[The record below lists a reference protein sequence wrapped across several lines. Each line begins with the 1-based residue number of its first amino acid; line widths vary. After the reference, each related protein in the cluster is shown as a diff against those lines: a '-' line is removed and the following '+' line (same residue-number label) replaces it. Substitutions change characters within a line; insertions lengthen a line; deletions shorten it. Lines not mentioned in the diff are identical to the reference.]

1 MSDILKDFLSTILKD
16 VIDAQHSA
24 NIRSSELAKE
34 YSKKNSKDDL
44 LKFFD
49 IPSIRIKSFDFDL
62 KFGLTESG
70 GILDDQIRDDLISH
84 INTSTN
90 SFIQETIKVHELP
103 AESERDIKELISI
116 LWIGKDGKDILSKL
130 DLKEDNSFLKKV
142 NFFIEN
148 MKISVENLVSENIIF
163 DTQKHSLKAI
173 FNINELNSLN
183 ENILCSMRIN
193 AEIIGKK
200 AGFISEYDNPQNDE
214 NSTNVFLV
222 GE

>member
-34 YSKKNSKDDL
+34 YSKKSKHDL

-90 SFIQETIKVHELP
+90 SFIQETIKIHELP

-116 LWIGKDGKDILSKL
+116 LWIGKDGKDVLSKL

-142 NFFIEN
+142 NVFIEN
-148 MKISVENLVSENIIF
+148 MKVSVENLVRENIIL
-163 DTQKHSLKAI
+163 DTKKYNLKAI
-173 FNINELNSLN
+173 FNVNELDSLN
-183 ENILCSMRIN
+183 QNTLCSMRIN

-200 AGFISEYDNPQNDE
+200 PGFISDYDNTQNDE
-214 NSTNVFLV
+214 NSTNVFLI